1 MWYASGYLHR
11 FHCINTSCKTP
22 AIMKL
27 NLVNLVIPQLQ
38 LFRSEVAVYGV
49 AICIGSESPFTRG
62 VQIEKIIFIK
72 NLQFSGGFRGGKG
85 GANAPPLAASN
96 VFLST

>member
-72 NLQFSGGFRGGKG
+72 IYSSVADLGGVRGVQMH
-85 GANAPPLAASN
+85 PPWRL
-96 VFLST
+96 VMYF

>member
-27 NLVNLVIPQLQ
+27 NLDNLVIPQLQ
-38 LFRSEVAVYGV
+38 LFRSEVAAYGV
-49 AICIGSESPFTRG
+49 YTALFQSSWVALDQRAHS
-62 VQIEKIIFIK
+62 
-72 NLQFSGGFRGGKG
+72 L
-85 GANAPPLAASN
+85 GACK
-96 VFLST
+96 